1 MVLCNAQQRRE
12 EFPLLRIVIF
22 VTHKGRCM
30 TKNLMIILILMLSLN
45 HCSSTDIINVG
56 AAVFSGME
64 DKPNPI
70 GAVKMLMKK
79 KKDKNEK

>member
-1 MVLCNAQQRRE
+1 
-12 EFPLLRIVIF
+12 
-22 VTHKGRCM
+22 M
-30 TKNLMIILILMLSLN
+30 TKNLMIILILTLSLN
-45 HCSSTDIINVG
+45 HCSSLDILNVSAG
-56 AAVFSGME
+56 VYGGME

>member
-1 MVLCNAQQRRE
+1 
-12 EFPLLRIVIF
+12 
-22 VTHKGRCM
+22 M